1 MSRGFKELVT
11 ICWDTFSDNIA
22 MLTGPI
28 QQLLLS
34 CRRTPCPTIFY
45 TCIDQCPI
53 QIMDFSFLWL
63 LSPNWPAH
71 SPLNTASN
79 IRTCLGMQIG
89 RTESVNVISRSRMAI
104 AKSCVSS
111 FRLFKLKFLGVLI
124 SAWNKFVFPFL
135 GEKLYW
141 QNIHSRL
148 TYYRNN
154 EVVRF
159 SSFFIFINFLQ
170 FKKV

>member
-28 QQLLLS
+28 QQLLLC
-34 CRRTPCPTIFY
+34 CRQTPCPTIFY
-45 TCIDQCPI
+45 TCIDQRPI
-53 QIMDFSFLWL
+53 EMTDFSFLWL
-63 LSPNWPAH
+63 LSPDWPF
-71 SPLNTASN
+71 PFEYG
-79 IRTCLGMQIG
+79 IQTCLGMQIG

-124 SAWNKFVFPFL
+124 SVWNKFIFPFL
-135 GEKLYW
+135 GEKWYVTKHTFTSHL
-141 QNIHSRL
+141 L
-148 TYYRNN
+148 
-154 EVVRF
+154 
-159 SSFFIFINFLQ
+159 
-170 FKKV
+170 